1 MNRLSARPKD
11 QLAILKLLQSR
22 LPGYIPEIKLP
33 PGTKGSALLQIL
45 AQYEALL
52 EVGAAELTDYHLLA
66 LLDTLGLSLLPA
78 QAASAPVLFELM
90 PNIPVDVTVAADSQL
105 AAIPLLPAASPDTPG
120 SGSQPAPVLFFTEQT
135 VTLTRAKLAA
145 LYSIDP
151 ESDTYADHS
160 ARLDQGFTVFGDMD
174 RTAHAIYLGHD
185 QLFKIGGN
193 EITLLL
199 QCTLDAAPTK
209 PLKIHWQYLSEAGWI
224 TLQQVEEEDT
234 TRGLTRSGQIALRL
248 DCGPNAKLE
257 TYHGR
262 TSYWLRGTLITPVIR
277 GEDLRH
283 NPLTINDLRIR
294 VKFKKD
300 QLLPEA
306 AFTDAIPLDVSKAFY
321 PFGAQP
327 TQLSTFYLASRE
339 VFQRA
344 GARVHLAVTL
354 TINASHPAS
363 TSITSL
369 VWEYYGNSGWED
381 LQPEPSTYKFN
392 STEQKPTILTFNCP
406 GDWQESEVNGNK
418 SFWLRVRITE
428 GSFVIL
434 NKVKVG
440 QDSQNNDIV
449 VPFNEQKPAP
459 LIAKLTLS
467 FSYITDPDLLDHC
480 LTYNDFQF
488 EDHTDDALW
497 PNRRFD
503 PFWPVADQG
512 PTLHF
517 DFDRALPAG
526 LISLYVH
533 VPGALELDES
543 TSSEFTWEYY
553 TANGWLQ
560 LGVHDQTKGF
570 RESGMLQFIGP
581 VDAVAAPGLA
591 EEQVYRIRARL
602 KDGVRLSE
610 LPVNGLW
617 LNCARASHRLS
628 VEQEL
633 LGTADGTPN
642 FSLMFQRNPVLSDET
657 VEIREWSGNGE
668 GWQLIARQVPE
679 TARRF
684 ERDPITQA
692 IRAVWVRWQW
702 RPYLYDAQPQDRV
715 YVLERTTGIIRF
727 GNGQQGKIPPAGSQI
742 IANYRAGGGK
752 IGNLP
757 AGAISQL
764 RSAVPFIASVRNPV
778 PAMGGAESEDKDK
791 IKQRGPQQLRHLDRA
806 ITVSDIEWL
815 ARTAS
820 PEVARARCLS
830 ITGPV
835 GYAQRGW
842 ITVIV
847 IPDSADSQP
856 LPSPELQRRIAEF
869 LRDRVSASVVK
880 RLQVVEPIYIQVTV
894 IVQIIPRVSGEAAAV
909 ETRVRKRLN
918 QYLHPLTG
926 GVNGSGWA
934 FGEDLHLSTIAQV
947 IEAIE
952 GVDYARD
959 IKLFVEGGDRGDI
972 VEVSRNALVCS
983 GAHEIKLDIGG
994 S

>member
-11 QLAILKLLQSR
+11 QLAILKSLQSR
-22 LPGYIPEIKLP
+22 LPGYVPEINLP
-33 PGTKGSALLQIL
+33 PGSKGSALLQIL
-45 AQYEALL
+45 AHYEALL
-52 EVGAAELTDYHLLA
+52 EIAAAELPDYHLLA

-135 VTLTRAKLAA
+135 ITLTRAKLTA
-145 LYSIDP
+145 LYSVDP

-160 ARLDQGFTVFGDMD
+160 TRLDQGFTVFGEMD
-174 RTAHAIYLGHD
+174 RTDHAIYMGHD
-185 QLFKIGGN
+185 RLFKIGGN
-193 EITLLL
+193 EITLLI
-199 QCTLDAAPTK
+199 QCILDAAPTN
-209 PLKIHWQYLSEAGWI
+209 PVKIHWQYLSEAGWI

-262 TSYWLRGTLITPVIR
+262 TSYWLRGTLNTPVIR
-277 GEDLRH
+277 GENLRH

-294 VKFKKD
+294 VKFSKK

-339 VFQRA
+339 VFQRV
-344 GARVHLAVTL
+344 GARVHLDLILSITDSQ
-354 TINASHPAS
+354 NA
-363 TSITSL
+363 ITSL
-369 VWEYYGNSGWED
+369 IWEYFGNSGWRD
-381 LQPEPSTYKFN
+381 LRPEPSNYTFK
-392 STEQKPTILTFNCP
+392 SAKDKKISLTFSCP
-406 GDWQESEVNGNK
+406 GDWQEFEVNGNNNY
-418 SFWLRVRITE
+418 WLRVRILE
-428 GSFVIL
+428 GSFSTIKTVQIG
-434 NKVKVG
+434 V
-440 QDSQNNDIV
+440 DSANQPIY
-449 VPFNEQKPAP
+449 VPFAEQKPAP
-459 LIAKLTLS
+459 LIAELTLS
-467 FSYITDPDLLDHC
+467 FSYITYPDMLDHC

-488 EDHTDDALW
+488 EDHTEDALW
-497 PNRRFD
+497 SNRRFD
-503 PFWPVADQG
+503 PFWPVADQS

-517 DFDRALPAG
+517 DFNGALPTG
-526 LISLYVH
+526 LVSLYVH

-543 TSSEFTWEYY
+543 TASEFTWEYY
-553 TANGWLQ
+553 AANGWLQ
-560 LGVHDQTKGF
+560 LGVHDATKGF
-570 RESGMLQFIGP
+570 RQSGMLQFIGP

-602 KDGVRLSE
+602 KDGVRLTE
-610 LPVNGLW
+610 LPVSGIW
-617 LNCARASHRLS
+617 LNCARASHRLQ

-642 FSLMFQRNPVLSDET
+642 FSLRFQRNPVLIDET

-668 GWQLIARQVPE
+668 GWQLIDRQVPE

-692 IRAVWVRWQW
+692 IRAVWVRWQG
-702 RPYLYDAQPQDRV
+702 RPHLYEAQPQDRV
-715 YVLERTTGIIRF
+715 YVLERTTGLIRF
-727 GNGQQGKIPPAGSQI
+727 GNGIQGLIPTAGSQI
-742 IANYRAGGGK
+742 IANYRSGGGT

-778 PAMGGAESEDKDK
+778 PAMGGAESEDKAK

-806 ITVSDIEWL
+806 ISVSDIEWL

-820 PEVARARCLS
+820 PEVARARCLAV
-830 ITGPV
+830 TGPA
-835 GYAQRGW
+835 GHAQRGW

-847 IPDSADSQP
+847 IPDSTDSQP
-856 LPSPELQRRIAEF
+856 LPSPELQRRVAEF

-894 IVQIIPRVSGEAAAV
+894 VVQIIPRVLGEAAAV
-909 ETRVRKRLN
+909 ETRVRKQLN

-926 GVNGSGWA
+926 GPNGSGWA

-947 IEAIE
+947 IEAID
-952 GVDYARD
+952 GVDYARE
-959 IKLFVEGGDRGDI
+959 IKLFVEGGDRGDV
-972 VEVSRNALVCS
+972 VEVPCNALICS
-983 GAHEIKLDIGG
+983 GAHEIKLEIGG
-994 S
+994 R